1 MNENKSIQDLKSITI
16 IGKKSYNIENKLF
29 FDTTKK
35 YINFKEEVNIN
46 EENIIKEIDPH
57 LLSFN
62 FYEIFSNNVKKEK
75 TFKLII
81 NKKRKKF
88 IQNIEDFLN
97 SGKKFLWITGSDGIG
112 KTVSLMLYSIISNDN
127 VLYFNLKLFHKKYEK
142 IKEFFA
148 NEVMKYIYFK
158 TENKSEKMKIMQSNL
173 SYIFNNVLDKSLKK
187 MI

>member
-16 IGKKSYNIENKLF
+16 IGKKSYNI
-29 FDTTKK
+29 D
-35 YINFKEEVNIN
+35 IN

-62 FYEIFSNNVKKEK
+62 FYEIFSDNVKKEK

-127 VLYFNLKLFHKKYEK
+127 VLYFNLKLFL
-142 IKEFFA
+142 FQ
-148 NEVMKYIYFK
+148 N
-158 TENKSEKMKIMQSNL
+158 
-173 SYIFNNVLDKSLKK
+173 
-187 MI
+187 